1 MASADEGL
9 ADVASL
15 VALHSSVLTLFLR
28 LLASEPRVEARRR
41 EDNCVYNTAV
51 VMWLMI
57 TQRLQAQGSLATA
70 VLDLRGLPASLWPD
84 PCSRRQ
90 PGEGPM
96 SSNTGAYN
104 KARQRL
110 PAGAVEGFCDH
121 LFAQLILVRF
131 QDETNNPW
139 PRRQAS

>member
-41 EDNCVYNTAV
+41 ENNCVYNTAV

-57 TQRLQAQGSLATA
+57 TQRLQAQGLMPHTFCHDCTLRLGNGFALGQTSLGYDGRFFFRGYSLA
-70 VLDLRGLPASLWPD
+70 
-84 PCSRRQ
+84 C
-90 PGEGPM
+90 PM
-96 SSNTGAYN
+96 
-104 KARQRL
+104 
-110 PAGAVEGFCDH
+110 
-121 LFAQLILVRF
+121 
-131 QDETNNPW
+131 
-139 PRRQAS
+139 